1 MVKANNLK
9 KMKPIL
15 IAVAAVVVVYL
26 LFQSMEKSGYT
37 TKEYTALSPSPSPGP
52 AVAPSN
58 GKCAGMNK
66 GTGLASS
73 LLPREVATEEDFG
86 QFAPEDILKGQ
97 NFLEPRQQV
106 GFPETIGGNLRNA
119 NQQIRADPPNPKD
132 PFVWNNSTIVPDT
145 MQRGLCA

>member
-52 AVAPSN
+52 ASPH
-58 GKCAGMNK
+58 
-66 GTGLASS
+66 
-73 LLPREVATEEDFG
+73 PTES
-86 QFAPEDILKGQ
+86 
-97 NFLEPRQQV
+97 V
-106 GFPETIGGNLRNA
+106 
-119 NQQIRADPPNPKD
+119 RA
-132 PFVWNNSTIVPDT
+132 
-145 MQRGLCA
+145 